1 MLPLGLL
8 SEGEKGE
15 VITAQARQNRY
26 SEGINDRSGILCRI
40 EEMGFRAGK
49 TVEMLN
55 NEGRGPLLIKVDN
68 SRVAMARGMAMKVMV
83 RRKN

>member
-8 SEGEKGE
+8 SEGEAAMVLQE
-15 VITAQARQNRY
+15 SSNRM
-26 SEGINDRSGILCRI
+26 NNRADILCRI

-55 NEGRGPLLIKVDN
+55 NEGKGPLLIRIDN
-68 SRVAMARGMAMKVMV
+68 ARVAIARSLAMKVMV
-83 RRKN
+83 RRTN